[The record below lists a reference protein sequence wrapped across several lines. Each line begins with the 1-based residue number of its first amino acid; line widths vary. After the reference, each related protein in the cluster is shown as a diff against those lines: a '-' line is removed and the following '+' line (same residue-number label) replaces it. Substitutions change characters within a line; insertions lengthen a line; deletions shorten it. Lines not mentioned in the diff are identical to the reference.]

1 MPYRKVKHHY
11 DYKKTKHYNSDFQDF
26 LLKEKQFQLNVMNN
40 LNQTDSLHDSLKRSG
55 GFGGSYLSEHKSPSY
70 LFSNEKAAGK
80 GRDSFNS
87 ESSGS
92 LKYMSKNLNI

>member
-1 MPYRKVKHHY
+1 MPYRRVKQLY
-11 DYKKTKHYNSDFQDF
+11 DYKKTKPYNSDFQDF

-55 GFGGSYLSEHKSPSY
+55 GFGGSYLSENKSPH
-70 LFSNEKAAGK
+70 LFSNEKTMGK